1 MLKGQEKLTS
11 TFENMNI
18 EELPH
23 TFMLL
28 GEIGCGKHTLSKEI
42 ASKFNLEYSDISAI
56 IDDELISEIENIK
69 IPTLYV
75 LDIKELKDQNIIL
88 KFIEDYKEFV
98 YICVICDNKNLL
110 LETIANRCVIYEFER
125 YSKEFLSNHIT
136 YVMASET
143 NKPIVLNIC
152 TTPGQLDEIV
162 NENLQEVNE
171 LSLKVI
177 HKTQDA
183 NFPNLLSLV
192 NKFNYKD
199 YYDKYNVNTFFK
211 LMLFNL
217 LELCKKD
224 NHYYDKY
231 MLTQKYYKLY
241 TNIKLKLNSENLMTQ
256 YLIDFWKLARGVK

>member
-1 MLKGQEKLTS
+1 MIKGQDKLTS

-28 GEIGCGKHTLSKEI
+28 GEVGGGKHTLSKEI
-42 ASKFNLEYSDISAI
+42 ASKFNLEYSDISTI

-98 YICVICDNKNLL
+98 YVCVICDNKNLL

-125 YSKEFLSNHIT
+125 YSKEYLSNHIT
-136 YVMASET
+136 YVMASEI
-143 NKPIVLNIC
+143 NKPIMLNIC
-152 TTPGQLDEIV
+152 TTPGQLDEVV
-162 NENLQEVNE
+162 NENLQEVND
-171 LSLKVI
+171 LTLKVI

-199 YYDKYNVNTFFK
+199 YYDKYSVNTFFK

-217 LELCKKD
+217 LELCKKGSD
-224 NHYYDKY
+224 YYSKY
-231 MLTQKYYKLY
+231 MLTQKYYKMF
-241 TNIKLKLNSENLMTQ
+241 TNTRLRLNSETLMSQ